1 MTLTGAKGGETDSY
15 KELDQLVEDVEEVEA
30 GGMLEHLVDM
40 IDDPR

>member
-15 KELDQLVEDVEEVEA
+15 KELDQLAEDVEEVEA
-30 GGMLEHLVDM
+30 GMLEHLVDM